1 MRPKGNVITLL
12 ETLMVRDLSCLHLDH
27 FVQENFALTE
37 FFEVVIAA
45 GDEAR
50 IYAFKNCTGMDI
62 KEIEEILKFG
72 KELVERNHRHVKRNR
87 RSAMV
92 FLVFEDGVD
101 YSVVKKILKNGE
113 SYKRYHYLPIIID
126 SKRQKIHYDAWKI
139 PLFFLEIIWFIKR
152 NLFSKSA
159 KKEHKPLQI
168 KEEHETIEKIETF
181 RINLFN
187 SRAYATWFLIII
199 NIAMWIF
206 MELRGNSNDSQTLVQ
221 FGAKVGPLVWQGE
234 FWRLI
239 TPVFLHIGLFH
250 LISNCVII
258 YILGTILEALIGRW
272 RLLFI
277 YLFSGLVGNMLSL
290 RFSPFLSAGASSGV
304 FGILGA
310 LVAYGLLYRKAIP
323 RNFYKV
329 IVIYLLPFL
338 LYNFALGIWY
348 SQTDNYA
355 HLGGLVGGILIS
367 FLLSVDFPKPA
378 SKKPRWIPAMFLALA
393 FSLLY
398 VFCMQPYSQAYRVY
412 YYVMGESRIFDDR
425 VIEAITYLERSVEID
440 PNYENAHILLG
451 KLYYRLGQARFK
463 EQRFDA
469 ALKYYTVSGM
479 HIPKTS
485 QYRKVL
491 SDVYEKIGVC
501 KSSRGNDEEALK
513 YYRRALI
520 LNPSDKRLSK
530 ILSNQY
536 RIMAQ
541 KYFEKFEYEK
551 AIELSKK
558 AIEVDDEN
566 LEARKL
572 MGDAFYRRGEAF
584 RAAGI
589 WKEALDLLPE
599 NVIFK
604 NILNEKVFRTYW
616 YSGNIIYKP
625 AGVNQRAW
633 EANREGERILLRT
646 GDFELARQKFQW
658 AHTSDPKFAAPL
670 NNLAKIE
677 LMFNQTEKARY
688 WVQESLNI
696 DPHYWEALA
705 TRAMISVYDNKI
717 ENARGTIDE
726 CLKIQPGYAQCYGIL
741 GIISRKE
748 GDYRKAEEY
757 LKKALT
763 LEPENVPWR
772 IEMARNYYDLKDI
785 RNFEIESNNGIGY
798 AESQDR
804 EELTLLIRNLLRI
817 NGEQEK

>member
-1 MRPKGNVITLL
+1 MRSKGNVITLL

-27 FVQENFALTE
+27 FVHENFALTE

-50 IYAFKNCTGMDI
+50 IYAFKNCTGMKLKDI
-62 KEIEEILKFG
+62 EDIVKFG
-72 KELVERNHRHVKRNR
+72 RELVERNHRHAKRNR

-101 YSVVKKILKNGE
+101 YSIVKKILQNGD
-113 SYKRYHYLPIIID
+113 SYKRYHYLPVIID
-126 SKRQKIHYDAWKI
+126 AKKQKIHYNIWKI
-139 PLFFLEIIWFIKR
+139 PVFFMEIIWFVRK
-152 NLFSKSA
+152 NLFSKHV
-159 KKEHKPLQI
+159 KKEHKPLHI

-187 SRAYATWFLIII
+187 SRAYATWLLIVV
-199 NIAMWIF
+199 NIVLWLL
-206 MELRGNSNDSQTLVQ
+206 MESHGNSQSSHTLVQ
-221 FGAKVGPLVWQGE
+221 FGAKVGPLIWQGE

-250 LISNCVII
+250 LISNCVMI
-258 YILGTILEALIGRW
+258 YILGTILEAVIGRW
-272 RLLFI
+272 RLLLI
-277 YLFSGLVGNMLSL
+277 YLFSGIVGNLLSMH
-290 RFSPFLSAGASSGV
+290 FSPFLSAGASSGV

-310 LVAYGLLYRKAIP
+310 LVAYGILYKQTIP

-329 IVIYLLPFL
+329 IVIYLLPFII
-338 LYNFALGIWY
+338 YNFAIGIWY

-355 HLGGLVGGILIS
+355 HLGGLLGGILIFS
-367 FLLSVDFPKPA
+367 LLSVEFPKPLHR
-378 SKKPRWIPAMFLALA
+378 KPRWIYAIFLTLA

-398 VFCMQPYSQAYRVY
+398 VFCMQPYPQAYRVH
-412 YYVMGESRIFDDR
+412 YYVMGETQILEDR
-425 VIEAITYLERSVEID
+425 VVESIAYMERSLEVD

-469 ALKYYTVSGM
+469 ALKYYLKSGM
-479 HIPKTS
+479 HIPKTR
-485 QYRKVL
+485 QFYKVL
-491 SDVYEKIGVC
+491 ADVYEKIGVC
-501 KSSRGNDEEALK
+501 KSSRGEDEEALK

-520 LNPSDKRLSK
+520 LTPSDKRLSN

-536 RIMAQ
+536 RIVAR
-541 KYFEKFEYEK
+541 KYFEKLEYDKTIEYAGKAVEK
-551 AIELSKK
+551 
-558 AIEVDDEN
+558 DGEN
-566 LEARKL
+566 LQARKL
-572 MGDAFYRRGEAF
+572 LGEAFYRKGEAF
-584 RAAGI
+584 MAAGI
-589 WKEALDLLPE
+589 WKDALEQLPE

-604 NILNEKVFRTYW
+604 NILNEKVFRTFW

-625 AGVNQRAW
+625 DGVNRRAW

-658 AHTSDPKFAAPL
+658 AHTADPKFAAPL

-677 LMFNQTEKARY
+677 LMLNQTEKAKY
-688 WVQESLNI
+688 WVEESLNA
-696 DPHYWEALA
+696 DPEYWEALA
-705 TRAMISVYDNKI
+705 TRAMISIYENKI
-717 ENARGTIDE
+717 DKARVTIDE
-726 CLKIQPGYAQCYGIL
+726 CIKIKPEYAQCYGIL
-741 GIISRKE
+741 GVISRKE

-772 IEMARNYYDLKDI
+772 IEMAKNYYDLRDI
-785 RNFEIESNNGIGY
+785 RNFQIESNNGIGY

-804 EELTLLIRNLLRI
+804 EELTLLIRSLLRM
-817 NGEQEK
+817 NGEQDK

>member
-12 ETLMVRDLSCLHLDH
+12 ETLMVRNLSCLHLDH
-27 FVQENFALTE
+27 FVHENFALTE

-50 IYAFKNCTGMDI
+50 IYAFKNCTGMELKDI
-62 KEIEEILKFG
+62 EDIVKFG
-72 KELVERNHRHVKRNR
+72 RELVERNRLHVKRNR

-101 YSVVKKILKNGE
+101 YSVVKKILRNGE

-126 SKRQKIHYDAWKI
+126 AKKQKIHYDIWKI
-139 PLFFLEIIWFIKR
+139 PLFFLEIIWFIKK
-152 NLFSKSA
+152 NLFSKHP
-159 KKEHKPLQI
+159 KREHKPLHV

-187 SRAYATWFLIII
+187 SRAYATWLLIII
-199 NIAMWIF
+199 NIILWIL
-206 MELRGNSNDSQTLVQ
+206 MEFRGNSHSSQTLVQ

-277 YLFSGLVGNMLSL
+277 YLFSGLVGNLLSL
-290 RFSPFLSAGASSGV
+290 HFSPFLSAGASSGV

-310 LVAYGLLYRKAIP
+310 LVAYGLLYKQAIP

-329 IVIYLLPFL
+329 IVIYLLPFI

-355 HLGGLVGGILIS
+355 HLGGLLGGILIS
-367 FLLSVDFPKPA
+367 GLLSVEFPKPA
-378 SKKPRWIPAMFLALA
+378 RKKPRWAYAIFLALA

-398 VFCMQPYSQAYRVY
+398 MFCMQSYPQAYRVY
-412 YYVMGESRIFDDR
+412 YYVMGETQILDDR
-425 VIEAITYLERSVEID
+425 VVEAITYLERSIEVD
-440 PNYENAHILLG
+440 PDYENAHILLG

-469 ALKYYTVSGM
+469 ALKYYQSAAF
-479 HIPKTS
+479 HIPKIR
-485 QYRKVL
+485 QYGKVL
-491 SDVYEKIGVC
+491 ADVYEKIGVC
-501 KSSRGNDEEALK
+501 KSSRGEDEEALK

-520 LNPSDKRLSK
+520 LTPSDKRLSRV
-530 ILSNQY
+530 LSNQY
-536 RIMAQ
+536 RIVAR
-541 KYFEKFEYEK
+541 KYFEKFDYARTIEYANKSVETD
-551 AIELSKK
+551 S
-558 AIEVDDEN
+558 EN
-566 LEARKL
+566 LQARKL
-572 MGDAFYRRGEAF
+572 LGEAFYRQGEAIK
-584 RAAGI
+584 AAGI
-589 WKEALDLLPE
+589 WKDAMDQIPE
-599 NVIFK
+599 NVLFK
-604 NILNEKVFRTYW
+604 NILSEKVFKTYW
-616 YSGNIIYKP
+616 YSGNLIYKP

-633 EANREGERILLRT
+633 EANMEGERILLKT

-658 AHTSDPKFAAPL
+658 ARTADPKFAAPP

-677 LMFNQTEKARY
+677 LMLNQIEKARY
-688 WVQESLNI
+688 WVQESLNA
-696 DPHYWEALA
+696 DPEYWEALA
-705 TRAMISVYDNKI
+705 TGAMISIYDNKI
-717 ENARGTIDE
+717 DRARGIIDE
-726 CLKIQPGYAQCYGIL
+726 CIKIKPGYAQCYGIL

-772 IEMARNYYDLKDI
+772 IEMARNYYDLRDI

-804 EELTLLIRNLLRI
+804 EELTLLIRSLLRV